1 MALQSWYVTTRD
13 MPGHHDGV
21 VKYHDCHKCWAPEA
35 WVVSPTGSP
44 ASAGVLIPP
53 LRTARLMCVPEATS
67 GGAESSR
74 HREWWWSGGGGVPG
88 ELPASQHARGPPGGC
103 STQHTARSAQ
113 HTQHAQHERAP
124 YSSGRRM
131 RVGWTGLSRRVHEE
145 APFRAQAVVPCFW
158 LCGTQQPVR
167 ACLGTQGG
175 PVNVPLI
182 DAARVRVY
190 VGVLSPSCL
199 ALCLLIVTP
208 PAAPICSSPGAP
220 ACRCYD
226 ISARVCRDA
235 VADARGLT

>member
-103 STQHTARSAQ
+103 STQHTAHSAQ
-113 HTQHAQHERAP
+113 RAA
-124 YSSGRRM
+124 YSARTARESSILQWPPEESRLDRSFEEGPRRHSVRKLWCLVSGFAE
-131 RVGWTGLSRRVHEE
+131 H
-145 APFRAQAVVPCFW
+145 
-158 LCGTQQPVR
+158 
-167 ACLGTQGG
+167 
-175 PVNVPLI
+175 
-182 DAARVRVY
+182 
-190 VGVLSPSCL
+190 
-199 ALCLLIVTP
+199 
-208 PAAPICSSPGAP
+208 SSP
-220 ACRCYD
+220 
-226 ISARVCRDA
+226 
-235 VADARGLT
+235 